1 MSNEITIIT
10 PKSLDEARGLATT
23 ISKASLL
30 PEALR
35 GKEADVLMTIMT
47 GAELGLGPMQS
58 IRAID
63 VIKGKPT
70 LKAEA
75 MVALVRRRR
84 DVCEYLVIRRTD
96 ATACTIETKRVGDPV
111 ATTMSFTID
120 DAKAAGLLSN
130 DNWKRFPSAML
141 RARCSSAI
149 CKAVYSDLV
158 LGLYDA
164 EELDPARPSDE
175 PRDVTPPRASPPVI
189 ESTATVMDSKAT
201 EGRARGNLLDLVLAA
216 NTVEQLNALVPQM
229 QALKM
234 QPADPLRLRWGA
246 RRDELTK
253 RDASAAPPESYMP
266 PRIESEEVPA

>member
-96 ATACTIETKRVGDPV
+96 ATACAIETKRVGDPV

-189 ESTATVMDSKAT
+189 ESTATVVDDRREALS
-201 EGRARGNLLDLVLAA
+201 LAVESA
-216 NTVEQLNALVPQM
+216 STVEALTALVPQM

-234 QPADPLRLRWGA
+234 AASDPLRLRWGA
-246 RRDELTK
+246 RRDELLKGPSSPVSVTHFP
-253 RDASAAPPESYMP
+253 SN
-266 PRIESEEVPA
+266 EVPA